1 MLLAKHR
8 NPSWR
13 SVSVLWKGLG
23 GWGRR
28 TWGDSISQEPWKAV
42 QDVCEE
48 AVSEVPAHNETT
60 VISNAVVL
68 GLPAIA
74 ALDKLFEEAGIDR
87 DLGNSPS

>member
-28 TWGDSISQEPWKAV
+28 TWGDSLSQEPWKAV
-42 QDVCEE
+42 QDVFEE

-60 VISNAVVL
+60 AISNAVVL
-68 GLPAIA
+68 GLSAIA